1 MTRFRYDIATEGQ
14 EEIFGPSKTRV
25 KNEMQSLQD
34 LGLALADLPAERLA
48 RIDMPE
54 ALREAFTEMAR
65 LKSHEARRRQAQFIG
80 KILRDMDVT
89 PFEEALSVWR
99 QGKAQAARGF
109 PDLARWRD
117 RLLAENDAL
126 TAWCA
131 LHPLTDTRRLRTL
144 LRNARQEE
152 TAAAEEATL
161 TGALTDTP
169 ATKGR
174 HYRALF
180 QELKTIAEAQ
190 QATD

>member
-14 EEIFGPSKTRV
+14 EEIFGPSKTQV

-34 LGLALADLPAERLA
+34 FGQALADLPAERLA
-48 RIDMPE
+48 RLDMPDS
-54 ALREAFTEMAR
+54 LREAFAEMAR

-80 KILRDMDVT
+80 KILRDIDIT
-89 PFEEALSVWR
+89 PFESALSVWR

-117 RLLAENDAL
+117 RLLAGDEAL

-152 TAAAEEATL
+152 TAAAEEAAHR
-161 TGALTDTP
+161 GEP
-169 ATKGR
+169 AAKGR

-190 QATD
+190 QASAG